1 MLKTTVKLKCMQVGA
16 VLAGAAIV
24 LSGCSSGGSDRS
36 NVDPAARSAAV
47 EKAKG
52 GATQLLDAGKL
63 PNKWTGPESSPKPRP
78 GIKLTI
84 IPEQMA
90 STGSSRA
97 ADAIQEEATKLGW
110 VPKISDGQG
119 KPDVQLNALNA
130 AVDEKADAV
139 ILVFV
144 DTTRVQSALQR
155 ALAAGIQVVT
165 LGSLKNTPDT
175 VPDISFDWL
184 RSGEA
189 IAQYAVWKSG
199 GDLGMLQ
206 MKNTDLYITVNGQYK
221 GSQDYLE
228 QEANCPGC
236 VVVTKDWSLA
246 SFEDPTTGPAAQA
259 VATLQSDPSLNW
271 VSCFDSCL
279 FRVTNG
285 LNRAGLADRVSGA
298 GFDCNPENLADIR
311 SGGSQ
316 KVCFADPREWLA
328 FAAMDNINR
337 MTNGQ
342 PAVDYTKALPVALFD
357 KESLDSLPAD
367 QSKQLET
374 DGWQGNFD
382 FRTKFEQLWGL
393 SPSSR

>member
-1 MLKTTVKLKCMQVGA
+1 LR
-16 VLAGAAIV
+16 AGAALATAAIA
-24 LSGCSSGGSDRS
+24 LSACSSAGSERA
-36 NVDPAARSAAV
+36 NVDPAARTAAV
-47 EKAKG
+47 DRAKA
-52 GATQLLDAGKL
+52 GASELLDAGKL
-63 PNKWTGPESSPKPRP
+63 PNKWTGPETSPKPKP

-97 ADAIQEEATKLGW
+97 ADAIEQEARKLGW
-110 VPKISDGQG
+110 IPKISDGQG
-119 KPDVQLNALNA
+119 KPDVQLNALNT

-155 ALAAGIQVVT
+155 ALAAGVKVVT
-165 LGSLKNTPDT
+165 LGSLKNTPET

-184 RSGEA
+184 RSGQA

-206 MKNTDLYITVNGQYK
+206 MRNTDLYITVNGQYK

-236 VVVTKDWSLA
+236 EVVTKDWSLA

-259 VATLQSDPSLNW
+259 VATLQANPSLNW

-285 LNRAGLADRVSGA
+285 LKRAGLSERVSGA

-337 MTNGQ
+337 MTNGE

-357 KESLDSLPAD
+357 KESLDALPAD

-374 DGWQGNFD
+374 QGWQGNFD

-393 SPSSR
+393 SPASR